1 MSKKL
6 PSPKKSLKSF
16 ILEEDAKLIDKT
28 ATKIAL
34 TTSFLSLNFMFAI
47 DDANAKGHKDHA
59 NHSNFVEHVGSD
71 SDMMNTGNSS
81 KTKTFTQE
89 DFSASVDI
97 PAKSVASA
105 HANHYNHQ
113 NGGGKK

>member
-1 MSKKL
+1 MSDKL
-6 PSPKKSLKSF
+6 PSFKKSLKSF

-28 ATKIAL
+28 SSKVAL
-34 TTSFLSLNFMFAI
+34 TAAFLSLNFVFTI

-59 NHSNFVEHVGSD
+59 NHSNFIEHAGSD
-71 SDMMNTGNSS
+71 QGLINTGDDSVS
-81 KTKTFTQE
+81 KTYTHDQ
-89 DFSASVDI
+89 FSAQVEI

-113 NGGGKK
+113 NGGGKS